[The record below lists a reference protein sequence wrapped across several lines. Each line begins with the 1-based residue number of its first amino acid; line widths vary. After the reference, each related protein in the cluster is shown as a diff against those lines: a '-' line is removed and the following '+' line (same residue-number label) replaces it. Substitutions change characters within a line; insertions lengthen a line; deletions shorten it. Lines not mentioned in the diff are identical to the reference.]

1 VLPKFS
7 RKTKYASE
15 GVDKVAR
22 EWWSCGRRPEEL
34 FTLVQEDKQSEAC
47 LPGGGVLLFTTRM
60 LASEYAKVTQLD
72 ARANAITAA
81 DFPSLAGFWM
91 RRGRDS
97 FALDCCAR
105 CSAANLVSLE
115 TLRYPEGL
123 GYLWAV
129 TLILRAARMR
139 QFAGCAF
146 QSLLRKRIDEIVPK
160 LKELRDHV
168 DPGCAALHYALALLS
183 TTEVPEKRRQLLA
196 VSRERL
202 MELGREDLAD
212 DVPAGVEG
220 LLLGF
225 SLLRQMAE
233 GNFDAA
239 PPTWEKTA
247 AAASVM

>member
-1 VLPKFS
+1 MLPMFS

-22 EWWSCGRRPEEL
+22 EWWNCGRRPEEL
-34 FTLVQEDKQSEAC
+34 FTLVREDKASEAC
-47 LPGGGVLLFTTRM
+47 LPHGGVLLFTTRM
-60 LASEYAKVTQLD
+60 FANEYARVAQLD
-72 ARANAITAA
+72 ARANSIAA
-81 DFPSLAGFWM
+81 AELPSQAGSWM

-146 QSLLRKRIDEIVPK
+146 QSLLRKRVDEVVPK

-183 TTEVPEKRRQLLA
+183 AAEVPDKRRQLLA

-202 MELGREDLAD
+202 NELGRQDLAD
-212 DVPAGVEG
+212 DVPDGVQG

-225 SLLRQMAE
+225 SLLRQMAD

-239 PPTWEKTA
+239 PEWKTMTA
-247 AAASVM
+247 AASGM